1 MEQNTKRKRRNGEGS
16 IYQRKDGKWAASV
29 SVGVNPLTGKPKRK
43 VLYAYSEKEI
53 LSDLRAF
60 NRNFEKVD
68 FTKDELTLN
77 QWMNFWLNEYKKGK
91 VKPRSFQRYY
101 GLYINY
107 IEQSYVAGLK
117 LNVIK
122 SPDLQ
127 LFFNSVK
134 ATPNT
139 LKYIHT
145 LLKSCMEDAY
155 RQDYIVKNPCLAV
168 VLPKIPKTHKQKFL
182 TGKEYKAAIQYL
194 VENIKKGHNLLLLF
208 DLLTGLREGEILGLE
223 WNDVDLE
230 EKSIYVNKTYSRQ
243 AVYDKNNKVTGYVK
257 TLGSTKN
264 DEVRYMPIPDILIE
278 PLKAQRIKFLESKF
292 KNPKR
297 YKDLELVFADP
308 DGSFLDDKIP
318 LRAAKKLYKE
328 IGASSDLVFHS
339 LRHTYATQLYEN
351 NNDMKIIQS
360 LLGHTDINTTQKTY
374 VHVTDKKK
382 REAIAAINSS
392 LSVL

>member
-1 MEQNTKRKRRNGEGS
+1 MDQSTKKNRRKGEGS
-16 IYQRKDGKWAASV
+16 IYQRKDGRWAASV

-43 VLYAYSEKEI
+43 VLYADSEKEI
-53 LSDLRAF
+53 LAALKAF
-60 NRNFEKVD
+60 NRDFEKLD

-77 QWMNFWLNEYKKGK
+77 QWMNFWLNEYKKNK

-101 GLYINY
+101 GLYKNY
-107 IEQSYVAGLK
+107 IEQSYVASLK
-117 LNVIK
+117 LNIIK
-122 SPDLQ
+122 SPELQ
-127 LFFNSVK
+127 IFFNSVK

-139 LKYIHT
+139 LKYIYT

-155 RQDYIVKNPCLAV
+155 KQDYVVKNPCLAV
-168 VLPKIPKTHKQKFL
+168 VLPKIPKTHKQKYL
-182 TGKEYKAAIQYL
+182 NSTEYKAAIKYL

-223 WNDVDLE
+223 WSDVDLE
-230 EKSIYVNKTYSRQ
+230 EKSVYVNKTYSRQ
-243 AVYDKNNKVTGYVK
+243 AIYNESNKVTGYVK

-264 DEVRYMPIPDILIE
+264 DEVRYMPLPDILIE
-278 PLKAQRIKFLESKF
+278 PLKELRIKFQEK
-292 KNPKR
+292 KAKKPNR
-297 YKDLELVFADP
+297 YKKLELVFADP

-318 LRAAKKLYKE
+318 LRSAKKLYKE

-382 REAIAAINSS
+382 REAVAQINSS
-392 LSVL
+392 LSMF